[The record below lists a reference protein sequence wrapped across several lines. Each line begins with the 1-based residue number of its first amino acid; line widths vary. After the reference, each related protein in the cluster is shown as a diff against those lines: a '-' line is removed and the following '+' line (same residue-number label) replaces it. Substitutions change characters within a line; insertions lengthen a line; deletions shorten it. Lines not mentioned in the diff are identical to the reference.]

1 MSGRAQKAEAEGRDK
16 MVRTTEKAV
25 AGTTKLEQ
33 GLAVL
38 AETEEI
44 GVSVIDNMTQQREQL
59 IRTRDKASDI
69 STLAEQAKGIVRGI
83 QARAVTNKFI
93 LGARGGSG
101 SGGGRPR
108 SGGGANAEP
117 RLTSHAHMAPALP
130 PFPQVRLSSCCS
142 ARSAAS
148 CTIGACTLTFSTTR
162 SRRCWRLPSAS
173 TFPPR
178 SLSLLSQ
185 VHLQPKE

>member
-1 MSGRAQKAEAEGRDK
+1 VDKCRKDIKDANYAELMSGRAQKAEAEGRDK

-83 QARAVTNKFI
+83 QARAITNKVI
-93 LGARGGSG
+93 
-101 SGGGRPR
+101 
-108 SGGGANAEP
+108 
-117 RLTSHAHMAPALP
+117 
-130 PFPQVRLSSCCS
+130 
-142 ARSAAS
+142 
-148 CTIGACTLTFSTTR
+148 
-162 SRRCWRLPSAS
+162 
-173 TFPPR
+173 
-178 SLSLLSQ
+178 LSLAVLLLLGLIG
-185 VHLQPKE
+185 VVVYIG

>member
-1 MSGRAQKAEAEGRDK
+1 MDKCRKDIKDANYAELMSGRAQKAEAEGRDK

-83 QARAVTNKFI
+83 QARAITNKVI
-93 LGARGGSG
+93 
-101 SGGGRPR
+101 
-108 SGGGANAEP
+108 
-117 RLTSHAHMAPALP
+117 
-130 PFPQVRLSSCCS
+130 
-142 ARSAAS
+142 
-148 CTIGACTLTFSTTR
+148 
-162 SRRCWRLPSAS
+162 
-173 TFPPR
+173 
-178 SLSLLSQ
+178 LSLAVLLLLGLIG
-185 VHLQPKE
+185 VVVYIG